1 MWKIPTI
8 GKTLAILVGTLLFC
22 ETAYGASVS
31 YSVDIPLIK
40 TNWSR
45 QVTFPKL
52 PTASGTLTSVAFTL
66 SSSIEGT
73 LKVESIDSAP
83 STVTSRLAAQLT
95 LARPDGS
102 ALLTHA
108 PEDTK
113 TDAFSA
119 FDGAVDY
126 GGDSGRSYDIASE
139 GTGTAAVEPLSAED
153 AALFGGAGTVALPLS
168 AEGVSGFDGAGNL
181 QSEATLLASSKV
193 TVTYTYVTP
202 DLTIG
207 IQPKTQFFVG
217 EQGVL
222 LLTVRNSG
230 DGQTTGATTVSTVLP
245 SGLSLTAASGGSW
258 SCSAAGQSVTCTHEE
273 AIGAG
278 ASADTIA
285 LTVAIGSRA
294 LPGIIAT
301 ATVRTPGDGNERQGA
316 NTASTAIPVAIITT
330 TTTLNGGN
338 TATNANSN
346 THANGSNTDTADG
359 TAVSGLAPGAFGG
372 GAEEGVIPIDAQGC
386 EIPAALAEPLNLA
399 DTDSCFEFVA
409 DRAITFSDIVHHQS
423 KDYIEVLK
431 KTRIRS
437 AGDFIVSGHGN
448 HSSGKQQ
455 AQFQAGTFPFQPDRS
470 PSRLEVVKIGLIANC
485 LAIESGDFSEERTFT
500 DVPKAAS
507 GDAAQDFLA
516 QIFYTA
522 ARYGIVAGY
531 PDGSARP
538 MEQANNAEI
547 LAFLLRASG
556 AMPEGFTAR
565 EGSAWYEPYLQ
576 FASANHL
583 IGPSFDPGASMDRG
597 NLSKL
602 LVHIM
607 ALDPDPA
614 IAAYIAQIDVEAQS
628 FTPQELFYAP
638 LPQLG
643 DLEPS
648 SDTLTCEER
657 ATKINTCLFTP
668 SAAEKL
674 VPGALPPT
682 GAVQAFALLGST
694 SLRTTGNRVLS
705 AEQTTLYGSASRL
718 EVLRA
723 ALSSQCIQIP
733 LSVNRDDIPFA
744 DIDPEGGGEAT
755 ADLAARVFTA
765 AATYEII
772 TGGGEHTARP
782 SDPAT
787 LLEALVIALRSAD
800 AIPEGYAAKDFSI
813 PNLPAG
819 DHWYDPYVSFA
830 LAQSLLDEK
839 EGTSLFL
846 PVTRARL
853 ALLLTDTMRFSADPG
868 IRSYRTAVDGLLK

>member
-1 MWKIPTI
+1 M
-8 GKTLAILVGTLLFC
+8 
-22 ETAYGASVS
+22 S
-31 YSVDIPLIK
+31 YSMDIPLIK
-40 TNWSR
+40 TNWSQ
-45 QVTFPKL
+45 QVTLPKL

-113 TDAFSA
+113 TDTFSA
-119 FDGAVDY
+119 FDSTVDY

-139 GTGTAAVEPLSAED
+139 GTGDAAITELSAND
-153 AALFGGAGTVALPLS
+153 LTLFGGAGTVALPLS

-202 DLTIG
+202 DMTIG
-207 IQPKTQFFVG
+207 IQPKAQFFVG

-245 SGLSLTAASGGSW
+245 SGLSLTAASGGGW
-258 SCSAAGQSVTCTHEE
+258 SCAISGQSVTCTHVGT
-273 AIGAG
+273 IGAG
-278 ASADTIA
+278 ASADPIA
-285 LTVAIGSRA
+285 LTVAIGSHA
-294 LPGIIAT
+294 LPSVLST
-301 ATVRTPGDGNERQGA
+301 ATVQTQGDRNEKQGK
-316 NTASTAIPVAIITT
+316 NTASVTLPVVTITT
-330 TTTLNGGN
+330 TTTNGGGD
-338 TATNANSN
+338 TAATTDSTTTENG
-346 THANGSNTDTADG
+346 NGSDTTESA
-359 TAVSGLAPGAFGG
+359 LAPGAFGG

-386 EIPAALAEPLNLA
+386 PIPASLSEPIDLAEI
-399 DTDSCFEFVA
+399 DSCFEFVA
-409 DRAITFSDIVHHQS
+409 DRAITFSDIVHHPS
-423 KDYIEVLK
+423 KDYIELLK

-455 AQFQAGTFPFQPDRS
+455 AQFRAGTFPFQPDRS
-470 PSRLEVVKIGLIANC
+470 PSRLEVVKMALIANC
-485 LAIESGDFSEERTFT
+485 LGIESGDFSAERTFT

-538 MEQANNAEI
+538 MGQANNAEI

-597 NLSKL
+597 NVSAL

-643 DLEPS
+643 DLEPG

-657 ATKINTCLFTP
+657 ATRINTCLFTP
-668 SAAEKL
+668 SAAGKL
-674 VPGALPPT
+674 VPDALPPT
-682 GAVQAFALLGST
+682 GAVQAFSLLGST
-694 SLRTTGNRVLS
+694 SLRTTGDRVLS

-723 ALSSQCIQIP
+723 ALSSQCIRIP

-744 DIDPEGGGEAT
+744 DIDPEGGGEVT
-755 ADLAARVFTA
+755 ADLTARVFTT
-765 AATYEII
+765 AATEEII
-772 TGGGEHTARP
+772 TGGGENTARP

-830 LAQSLLDEK
+830 LAQALLNEE
-839 EGTSLFL
+839 EGASLFL